1 MKNYTQ
7 KSKKQIQESYSET
20 PYERR
25 ERRKKILKNVLM
37 VATIILD
44 VASVAMAIK
53 GVGFS
58 KVGRLVGLAGR
69 TTGRSRFLF

>member
-1 MKNYTQ
+1 MQ
-7 KSKKQIQESYSET
+7 KSNKQTQEYCFDENI
-20 PYERR
+20 ERR

-44 VASVAMAIK
+44 VAGVVMAIN
-53 GVGFS
+53 GAGFS
-58 KVGRLVGLAGR
+58 KVGRIVGLAGR